1 MRTLF
6 FSMLFLM
13 VSGTAQASL
22 HERVI
27 GPVYDIQEQDML
39 LWIQQKLQH
48 MQKTG
53 ELQAWQQ
60 KAKRHSEKTLHR
72 PKPVSN
78 ITHTHVP
85 RKFYIDPSIVIDH
98 VIKDHQGRIIAMPG
112 TKVNP
117 LSIVHMSKHLV
128 FIDGDSSNQ
137 QAWALEVIQHYAGKV
152 KIILVSGSPVDLIK
166 KWKKRVYF
174 DQQGVLTS
182 KFHIKHV
189 PAIVSQDGLKLLVSE
204 VLPRKL

>member
-1 MRTLF
+1 MMT
-6 FSMLFLM
+6 
-13 VSGTAQASL
+13 SGIAHASL

-27 GPVYDIQEQDML
+27 GPIYNIQEQDML
-39 LWIQQKLQH
+39 LWIQKKLQH

-60 KAKRHSEKTLHR
+60 RAKIRSEKTLRR
-72 PKPVSN
+72 PKPVAN
-78 ITHTHVP
+78 ITHTRIS
-85 RKFYIDPSIVIDH
+85 RKFYIDPSIVVDH
-98 VIKDHQGRIIAMPG
+98 VIKDHHGRIIAMPG

-128 FIDGDSSNQ
+128 FIDGDSTKQ
-137 QAWALEVIQHYAGKV
+137 QTWVLGVMKHYAGKV

-204 VLPRKL
+204 VLPRKR